1 MAVNKPT
8 VAILFGG
15 RSTEHE
21 VSIITGLQVVQNAD
35 RDKYN
40 VLPVY
45 VTKEGKWVTGDERLE
60 KVETYRDLSAVAKDF
75 KNSYITPDTLQGAL
89 VENPEST
96 KGLLK
101 KSEIRKIDVAIL
113 CFHGGSGE
121 DGGVQGLLDM
131 AGIPYTGCG
140 VLGSALCMDKIS
152 TKLILKSAGVPVVK
166 GIYFLRE
173 DWDADKKSIIQRIE
187 KELSYPIFIKPSNS
201 GSTIGIG
208 AASNKKELEEVTEVA
223 KFYDRRILAE
233 EGVKNPKETNVS
245 VMGYKNL
252 VLSEFEQPVSSGKF
266 LSFQDKYLSGGGKS
280 EGMASTK
287 RIIPSPI
294 KDETRKKIGEYAKQA
309 YKVLDCSGLV
319 RIDFLLSQDEKQV
332 YLNEVNT
339 IPGSMSFYLW
349 EPAGVPFNKMI
360 DNLIEIAK
368 ERQEDRSKTVRTF
381 QSNILENFSGAKG
394 AKGQ

>member
-1 MAVNKPT
+1 MNKPT
-8 VAILFGG
+8 VAVLFGG

-21 VSIITGLQVVQNAD
+21 VSIITGVQAIQNVD
-35 RDKYN
+35 RSKYN

-45 VTKEGKWVTGDERLE
+45 ITKEGKWLTGDARLE
-60 KVETYRDLSAVAKDF
+60 KVETYRDLSSVANNF
-75 KNSYITPDTLQGAL
+75 KNSFISPDTLQGAL
-89 VENPEST
+89 VENPESA

-101 KSEIRKIDVAIL
+101 RPEIIKVDVAVL

-140 VLGSALCMDKIS
+140 VLGSAVCMDKIS
-152 TKLILKSAGVPVVK
+152 TKLILQSAGVPVVK
-166 GIYFLRE
+166 GVYFLRE
-173 DWDADKKSIIQRIE
+173 EWEDDKPGILKRIE
-187 KELSYPIFIKPSNS
+187 KELSFPVFIKPSNS

-208 AASNKKELEEVTEVA
+208 AATNKKELEDAIEVA
-223 KFYDRRILAE
+223 KFYDRRLLAE

-245 VMGYKNL
+245 VMGYKTL
-252 VLSEFEQPVSSGKF
+252 TLSEFEQPVSSGNF

-280 EGMASTK
+280 SGMASTK

-294 KDETRKKIGEYAKQA
+294 KDETRKKIGDYAKEA

-319 RIDFLLSQDEKQV
+319 RIDFLLSQDEKDV

-349 EPAGVPFNKMI
+349 EPAGVPFKEML
-360 DNLIEIAK
+360 DKLIQIAR
-368 ERQEDRSKTVRTF
+368 ERQADRAKTVRTF

>member
-1 MAVNKPT
+1 MNKPK
-8 VAILFGG
+8 VAVLYGG

-21 VSIITGLQVVQNAD
+21 VSIITGLQIIQNID
-35 RDKYN
+35 KDKYE

-45 VTKEGKWVTGDERLE
+45 VTKEGKWITGDKRLE
-60 KVETYRDLSAVAKDF
+60 KVETYRNLSRVASDF
-75 KNSYITPDTLQGAL
+75 KNSFISPDTLQGAL
-89 VENPEST
+89 VENPQT
-96 KGLLK
+96 AKGLLK
-101 KSEIRKIDVAIL
+101 KSEIIKINIAVL

-131 AGIPYTGCG
+131 AGIPYSGCG
-140 VLGSALCMDKIS
+140 VLGSAVCMDKIS

-166 GIYFLRE
+166 GVYFLRE
-173 DWDADKKSIIQRIE
+173 EWDEDKQSIVKKIE
-187 KELSYPIFIKPSNS
+187 KELNYPIFIKPSNS

-208 AASNKKELEEVTEVA
+208 AATNKRELEEAIEVA

-233 EGVKNPKETNVS
+233 EGVKNPKEANVS
-245 VMGYKNL
+245 VMGYKTL
-252 VLSEFEQPVSSGKF
+252 ELSEFEQPVSSGKF

-280 EGMASTK
+280 AGMASTK
-287 RIIPSPI
+287 RVIPAPI
-294 KDETRKKIGEYAKQA
+294 KPETRKKIGEYAKAA
-309 YKVLDCSGLV
+309 YRVLDCSGLV
-319 RIDFLLSQDEKQV
+319 RIDFLLSQDEKEV

-349 EPAGVPFNKMI
+349 EPAGVPFKEMI
-360 DNLIEIAK
+360 GKLIETAI
-368 ERQEDRSKTVRTF
+368 ERNEDRAKTIRTF

>member
-1 MAVNKPT
+1 MNKPT
-8 VAILFGG
+8 VAVLFGG

-21 VSIITGLQVVQNAD
+21 VSIITGLQVVQNID
-35 RDKYN
+35 RDKYA

-45 VTKEGKWVTGDERLE
+45 ITKDGKWITGDSRLE
-60 KVETYRDLSAVAKDF
+60 KIETYKNLSSVASDF
-75 KNSYITPDTLQGAL
+75 KNSFISPDTLQGAL
-89 VENPEST
+89 VENPQTT

-101 KSEIRKIDVAIL
+101 KSEITKIDVAVL

-140 VLGSALCMDKIS
+140 VLGSAVCMDKIS
-152 TKLILKSAGVPVVK
+152 TKLILKSAGVPVVN

-173 DWDADKKSIIQRIE
+173 EWDNDKQSLIKQIE
-187 KELSYPIFIKPSNS
+187 KELEYPVFIKPSNS

-208 AASNKKELEEVTEVA
+208 AATNKKELEEAIEVA

-245 VMGYKNL
+245 VMGYKTL

-280 EGMASTK
+280 AGMASTK
-287 RIIPSPI
+287 RIIPAPI
-294 KDETRKKIGEYAKQA
+294 KPETRKKIGEYTKTA

-319 RIDFLLSQDEKQV
+319 RIDFLLSQDENEV

-339 IPGSMSFYLW
+339 IPGSLSFYLW
-349 EPAGVPFNKMI
+349 EPAGLPFKEMI
-360 DNLIEIAK
+360 EKLIDAAK
-368 ERQEDRSKTVRTF
+368 ERHEDKAKTVRTF